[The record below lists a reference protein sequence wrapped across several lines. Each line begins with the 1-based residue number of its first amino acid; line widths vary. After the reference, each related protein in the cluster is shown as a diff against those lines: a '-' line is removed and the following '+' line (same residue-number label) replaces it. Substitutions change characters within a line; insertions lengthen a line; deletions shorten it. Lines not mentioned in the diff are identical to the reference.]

1 MKLIQIRSKWLLV
14 CIIGYHVTSGRFEV
28 SSHEHLRILILGD
41 KHDVRRSADVLLGRK
56 ATPQIV
62 KGEVISNESDRKMML
77 IFGPNPCEKNT
88 ETQDFKTAL
97 FFSSP
102 GPHAV
107 LLTLKDEECEE
118 CDVLKHVQERLG
130 SEVLQYCILLLSQ
143 ENADSM
149 TRRAEETIHACGG
162 RVLKITRAKP
172 LQTKAL
178 MTHIQKLITFNRESF
193 YSPPKTFQDPEKRRE
208 GLNLTLEETAV
219 IVFCSLVCLSLTVLV
234 IYTQECLKYFTWMSG
249 FVLLVSLRRFLSPDV
264 AIPLN
269 MALFSSTV
277 SALAINNEPIREGI
291 TLLLLFVIL
300 PPQNKYNLLKSISF
314 VIMLLLFKYLVCL
327 LGLGLIFGAASIRS
341 WSDVLTV
348 CYAARGVIV
357 CNILCSFYILKHF
370 YVIRDHAAV
379 VVPLSLFLSC
389 MMGAILSIEF
399 VKAFPLTDK
408 IINILFIFICTYFYF
423 KW

>member
-1 MKLIQIRSKWLLV
+1 M
-14 CIIGYHVTSGRFEV
+14 
-28 SSHEHLRILILGD
+28 
-41 KHDVRRSADVLLGRK
+41 
-56 ATPQIV
+56 

-77 IFGPNPCEKNT
+77 IFGPNPCERNT

-118 CDVLKHVQERLG
+118 CDVVKHVQEPLG

-143 ENADSM
+143 ENTDSITF
-149 TRRAEETIHACGG
+149 TRRAEETIHACRG

-178 MTHIQKLITFNRESF
+178 MTHIQKLITLNGASF
-193 YSPPKTFQDPEKRRE
+193 YSPPKTLQDPEKRRE
-208 GLNLTLEETAV
+208 DMNLTLEDTAV
-219 IVFCSLVCLSLTVLV
+219 IVFCSLVFLSLTVLV
-234 IYTQECLKYFTWMSG
+234 IYTQELLKYFTWMSG

-291 TLLLLFVIL
+291 TLLLFFIIL
-300 PPQNKYNLLKSISF
+300 SPQNKYNLLKCISF
-314 VIMLLLFKYLVCL
+314 VIMILLSKYL

-357 CNILCSFYILKHF
+357 CNILSSFYILKHF

-408 IINILFIFICTYFYF
+408 IINILFIFIITNYF
-423 KW
+423 KC